1 MRLIALLFTFIA
13 ISLPAQYLAQNG
25 QKIIGGFEQESI
37 GLSVQKNY
45 DGSIMAVGST
55 LANGRGKVQVFTKE
69 GNIWVQLGEDIENE
83 HPDVEFGSSIALS
96 ADGLTLAIG
105 AQGDYENYVYDRG
118 SVEVYE
124 YADSQWSKL
133 GSRLLGDLSDE
144 AFGTSVS
151 LDSSGTVLAVSSK
164 DSRIN
169 GAGSGEVNVYHLKN
183 ENWELLGQT
192 LEGESRSNS
201 FGFSM
206 SLSANGERL
215 LVGVARH
222 SNDNGQFAG

>member
-37 GLSVQKNY
+37 GLSVQTNY

-151 LDSSGTVLAVSSK
+151 LDSS
-164 DSRIN
+164 
-169 GAGSGEVNVYHLKN
+169 
-183 ENWELLGQT
+183 
-192 LEGESRSNS
+192 
-201 FGFSM
+201 FS
-206 SLSANGERL
+206 
-215 LVGVARH
+215 V
-222 SNDNGQFAG
+222 